1 MTPELERWRA
11 DTPGTARVAHLNNC
25 GAALMPGPVLDRV
38 KAHLDLEA
46 AIGGYEA
53 QDEAEGEL
61 AAAYESAARLLNARP
76 DEIAFVENA
85 TRAWDMAFY
94 AFRFQPG
101 DVILTSVAEY
111 ASNYIAFL
119 QMRRRHGVEI
129 RVVPDDGDG
138 ALDLAALERMIDAR
152 TRLIAVTHVPTNGG
166 LVNPAAG
173 IGAVARAAGL
183 PFLLDACQSIGQ
195 MPVDV
200 AQIGC
205 TMLSATGR
213 KFLRG
218 PRGTGFLYVA
228 REWTERLEP
237 PFLDLHAATWSAADR
252 YTIAPGARR
261 FENWEADYAARLG
274 LKVAIDYALDIGLE
288 RIGDRVVALAARL
301 RRGLSELTGVTVRD
315 KGKVQCGIVTFTID
329 GIAPTAI
336 VATLRRQGIHLSSSD
351 ATGTRL
357 DMDAR
362 GFPAL
367 VRAAPHYY
375 NSEAEV
381 DACIAALAALPR

>member
-1 MTPELERWRA
+1 MNAALEDWRR

-25 GAALMPGPVLDRV
+25 GAALMPLPVVERV
-38 KAHLDLEA
+38 KRHLDLEA
-46 AIGGYEA
+46 EIGGYEA
-53 QDEAEGEL
+53 QD
-61 AAAYESAARLLNARP
+61 AAAEELSAAYDSAARLLNAQP

-94 AFRFQPG
+94 ALRFQAG

-129 RVVPDDGDG
+129 RVVPDDEEG
-138 ALDLAALERMIDAR
+138 ALDLAALERMIDGNV
-152 TRLIAVTHVPTNGG
+152 RLIAVTHVPTNGG

-183 PFLLDACQSIGQ
+183 PFLLDACQSVGQ

-200 AQIGC
+200 AEIGC

-228 REWTERLEP
+228 RDWAERLEP
-237 PFLDLHAATWSAADR
+237 PFLDLHAAVWTGTDR
-252 YTIAPGARR
+252 YEIAPGARR

-274 LKVAIDYALDIGLE
+274 LKTAIDYALDIGLD
-288 RIGDRVVALAARL
+288 RIGDRVTALATRL
-301 RRGLSELTGVTVRD
+301 RSGLAALPGVTVMD
-315 KGKVQCGIVTFTID
+315 KGRVQCGIVTFTVAGVD
-329 GIAPTAI
+329 PARLVAELGRAGINISQSQA
-336 VATLRRQGIHLSSSD
+336 S
-351 ATGTRL
+351 GTRL

-362 GFPAL
+362 NCPSLA
-367 VRAAPHYY
+367 RAAPHYY
-375 NSEAEV
+375 NAEAEV
-381 DACIAALAALPR
+381 DACIAAVAALSR